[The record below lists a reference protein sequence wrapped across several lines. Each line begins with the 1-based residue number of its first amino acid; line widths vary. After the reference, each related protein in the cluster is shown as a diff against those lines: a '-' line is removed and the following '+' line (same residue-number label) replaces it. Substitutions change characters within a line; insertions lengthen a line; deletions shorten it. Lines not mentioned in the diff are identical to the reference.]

1 MRAPFDAGRATGDQV
16 RGPPRSGLY
25 HAGRPTSCLPGLK
38 FSPGPIPH
46 LLHHLELVWYNRC
59 RRNPKIMKKP
69 CEIVASRDEAIHKM
83 RAAADRNLSDMYTE
97 QERQAWAERTAD
109 A

>member
-1 MRAPFDAGRATGDQV
+1 
-16 RGPPRSGLY
+16 
-25 HAGRPTSCLPGLK
+25 
-38 FSPGPIPH
+38 
-46 LLHHLELVWYNRC
+46 
-59 RRNPKIMKKP
+59 MKKP

-109 A
+109 AYIKRGIIALQSCAEESA